1 MIMEDLFEKFYGKP
15 KSEGSSDPPPSESV
29 DRVAQVEQR
38 VGLVETQLLQMAKA
52 QQTILSR
59 LDTMIDQQKSQ
70 PAPPQTPPPA
80 PQQEQE
86 PPQVPQQE
94 WRPAWQEP
102 RPKRSLRTSRTTNPQ
117 APSSDDE
124 TPIMW
129 DTVNQRLH
137 TMDDV
142 NDDPIDH
149 TPWDDPSQQERPAR
163 GRRSARPKRTCTICG
178 RQFPMHK
185 GKMARATP
193 HGPETLQCPE
203 CYGKYRDERRFRTI
217 VLVAVGIVA
226 MVIISLAS
234 AFGNR

>member
-15 KSEGSSDPPPSESV
+15 ESEGSSDAPPPSESV
-29 DRVAQVEQR
+29 DRMAQVEQR

-59 LDTMIDQQKSQ
+59 LDTMIDQQTAQPEPQREWQPVPPPSQ
-70 PAPPQTPPPA
+70 PEPQP
-80 PQQEQE
+80 E
-86 PPQVPQQE
+86 P
-94 WRPAWQEP
+94 
-102 RPKRSLRTSRTTNPQ
+102 
-117 APSSDDE
+117 DE
-124 TPIMW
+124 SIPDGDGTPIIW
-129 DTVNQRLH
+129 DPVDQRLH

-142 NDDPIDH
+142 NDDSIDH
-149 TPWDDPSQQERPAR
+149 QPWEDSSEQEPETR